1 MMIQTRDNPKDY
13 DLEIKETDNMGYG
26 LFTLK
31 DIKKGGF
38 ICPYVYDEN
47 DIMSIREFREKYGN
61 DNLYTY
67 RNMRKHIMINVKEN
81 RNVVTYI
88 NQRKDN
94 PNVVLKCFK
103 LYALE
108 DIKEGEELFLKYWYK
123 TDF

>member
-1 MMIQTRDNPKDY
+1 MIKTRDNPKDY
-13 DLEIKETDNMGYG
+13 NLQIKEAENMGYG

-31 DIKKGGF
+31 DIKKGEL
-38 ICPYVYDEN
+38 ICPYVYDDS
-47 DIMSIREFREKYGN
+47 DIMSIRDFREKYGN

-94 PNVVLKCFK
+94 PNVVLKCYK

-108 DIKEGEELFLKYWYK
+108 DIKDGEELFLKYWYK